1 MTVESLLM
9 NDGTS
14 LSNEEGVLKP
24 QQKRKVLMLSDHPL
38 GPSGV
43 GVQARFLIDGLVA
56 TGRWSFRCLGGVVKH
71 ANYQTTVVN
80 PDFIVKPVDG
90 FGNKDMV
97 RSILAAEKPDAVFLF
112 TDPSQF
118 VWIWEMR
125 DEINKVCPI
134 VYWHVWDNDPYPKF
148 NQPWY
153 DGTDLINCISYK
165 TYEML
170 RGHYPNKANYIP
182 HAFPKKVYYPMADEQ
197 ISLIRQQYLGPK
209 ATWFQVLWVNRNAA
223 RKMPADLLFGW
234 KTFLDELEKKHGN
247 RNAMLIMH
255 TDPADPEG
263 PNLLAVSEQLG
274 ITENVWFS
282 TEKLKFEQMN
292 LVHNMTDTCINIAKN
307 EGFGLST
314 MISMMVGKPI
324 VALCTGGL
332 TRQVLDYRDGSEHG
346 AAIRPIK
353 RSLVGSQLVPY
364 LFEDF
369 CTESQISDALM
380 KVYEMTPEQK
390 SEMKKKVIEYCDHE
404 FSYENMISAWDKTLY
419 KTIED
424 FKSSNI

>member
-9 NDGTS
+9 NDGAS
-14 LSNEEGVLKP
+14 LSNEEGVVKP
-24 QQKRKVLMLSDHPL
+24 QQKLKVLMLSDHPL

-170 RGHYPNKANYIP
+170 RGHYPNKTNYIP
-182 HAFPKKVYYPMADEQ
+182 HAFPKKVYYPMADER

-209 ATWFQVLWVNRNAA
+209 ADWFQVLWVNRNAA

-247 RNAMLIMH
+247 RKAMLIMH

-274 ITENVWFS
+274 IAENVWFS